1 MLNYKIKEIP
11 IKWIDERK
19 NSKVDSQILK
29 LTKNYLKNIFR
40 LLKVKKEVEN
50 EKDSINRL

>member
-1 MLNYKIKEIP
+1 MKE
-11 IKWIDERK
+11 
-19 NSKVDSQILK
+19 KVDSQIFK

-50 EKDSINRL
+50 EKNSINRL